1 MEFLKTYRTF
11 AQNFKTMSTN
21 VSQKHEQL
29 HEEVTRKIIR
39 ACYKVHDELGCGFL
53 EKVYQEAVA
62 VVLKEMGVP
71 FEREKHLQV
80 VFHGQI
86 LQCDYIADFV
96 VADAVIIEIKAVTEM
111 SKLYEAQTINYLK
124 ITNMNVA
131 LLVNFG
137 TTSLQVKR
145 IIKT

>member
-1 MEFLKTYRTF
+1 
-11 AQNFKTMSTN
+11 MSTN
-21 VSQKHEQL
+21 VSQKQTLL
-29 HEEVTRKIIR
+29 HKEVTNKIIR

-62 VVLKEMGVP
+62 VVLKEMGIP
-71 FEREKHLQV
+71 FEREKHLPV
-80 VFHGQI
+80 VFHGQV
-86 LQCDYIADFV
+86 LQCDYIADFL
-96 VADAVIIEIKAVTEM
+96 VADTVIIEMKAVTEM